1 MKTKKIPDLGKSET
15 TVVLGLTGGIGTGKS
30 TVSRLFREM
39 GARVVDA
46 DLVAK
51 EVVEPGRPAWKEI
64 VREFGRKFLNP
75 DQSINR
81 RSLADLVFSDRGA
94 LERLNGIVHPRVYRV
109 MGLEIRKA
117 RSERIPLLV
126 LDIPLLFESPV
137 PLRLDAVAVVYAPR
151 EVQMRRLRERDGFSR
166 REARLRLANQ
176 MPIREK
182 KRLADLVIDNRGNVD
197 DTRRQVKEIVN
208 RVWP

>member
-1 MKTKKIPDLGKSET
+1 M
-15 TVVLGLTGGIGTGKS
+15 TGGIGTGKS

-51 EVVEPGRPAWKEI
+51 EVVEPGRPAWEEI
-64 VREFGRKFLNP
+64 VREFGRKFLNS

-81 RSLADLVFSDRGA
+81 RSLADLVFSDRLA
-94 LERLNGIVHPRVYRV
+94 LERLNRIVHPRVYRV
-109 MGLEIRKA
+109 MRLEIRKA

-151 EVQMRRLRERDGFSR
+151 EVQIRRIRERDGFSR
-166 REARLRLANQ
+166 REARLRLDNQ

-182 KRLADLVIDNRGNVD
+182 KRLADLVIDNRGDVD
-197 DTRRQVKEIVN
+197 DTRRQVNEIIN
-208 RVWP
+208 RFRPK